1 MNTFFESEYSV
12 EDLEQFRDEEGFIDL
27 SKAGIQIT
35 DESREHIGNPE
46 RLKNWIDFKGKK
58 VLIKGETILD
68 QEKNYGLYAELIV
81 EEIAKQLGIE
91 TAHYDLIKINDQ
103 NGKSVMGVLSE
114 SVVDYKT
121 EQLITLRDII
131 GDEPQEEGDFAD
143 TTTYQFTVDK
153 LRENLLESGYSK
165 ENVDEIVSDYKKRL
179 LFTLSVLD
187 TDKHTENIAFIRG
200 KDNGK
205 YTIKISPNYD
215 SEAAL
220 MLDYDIPTI
229 SKLLEDYDA
238 LKQGVDDSH
247 PRIGTL
253 KSIEDGGFD
262 WYWIDTLEAICEDE
276 EAYEYYYG
284 VLKKGVDMDVVL
296 DNVEKRINAP
306 LPENVR
312 LLAKYSYNIRNEDME
327 KVMSGEILPEH
338 EQEDIDIDFLLS
350 SLIDRG
356 TKNAGIRTGE
366 QLQVGKSMKKDMEPS
381 QEMDIDSILDNLF
394 GNR

>member
-1 MNTFFESEYSV
+1 MSNFFESEYSV

-35 DESREHIGNPE
+35 DESREHIGNSE
-46 RLKNWIDFKGKK
+46 RIKNWIDFKGKK

-68 QEKNYGLYAELIV
+68 QEKNYGIYAELIV

-103 NGKSVMGVLSE
+103 NGNSVMGVLSE

-131 GDEPQEEGDFAD
+131 GDEPQEDGDFAD
-143 TTTYQFTVDK
+143 TTTYQFTVDT
-153 LRENLLESGYSK
+153 LREKLLESGYSK
-165 ENVDEIVSDYKKRL
+165 EDVDGIVADYKKRL

-187 TDKHTENIAFIRG
+187 TDKHTENIAFILG
-200 KDNGK
+200 KQNGK
-205 YTIKISPNYD
+205 HTIRISPNYD
-215 SEAAL
+215 SEASL
-220 MLDYDIPTI
+220 MLDYDISTI
-229 SKLLEDYDA
+229 SRLLEDYEA

-262 WYWIDTLEAICEDE
+262 WYWIDTLEDICEDE
-276 EAYEYYYG
+276 EAYEYYEG

-296 DNVEKRINAP
+296 DNVEKRIRAP

-327 KVMSGEILPEH
+327 KIMSGEVLPGHGE
-338 EQEDIDIDFLLS
+338 EDFDIDLLLS
-350 SLIDRG
+350 SLVDRG
-356 TKNAGIRTGE
+356 TKNAGIRTEE
-366 QLQVGKSMKKDMEPS
+366 QLQVGKKIEEDMKPR
-381 QEMDIDSILDNLF
+381 QEMDINSILDKLF
-394 GNR
+394 GSR